1 MGRSL
6 NIMLFRSNKLHSRLR
21 KVGIRLKSHGSITLL
36 ALVFLL
42 LSSDCFSQIPQQNTS
57 SLGNVASPPGSNSFQ
72 PETPVMTFVDPRSGQ
87 MYGRYVLYETVPVA
101 KYEYKPVVE
110 RQYVPEW
117 VQETKPTTQVQYVPI
132 VTYQLQPVQA
142 PNWNPFSAP
151 KQYWQYV
158 PQVQYQPRYYQTNQ
172 PITYQKYVEKEV
184 TKYVPEMVV
193 KQERVPQFA
202 DRPLTPASYQ
212 PSNQYNNANANTVAQ
227 QPPPIRP
234 LNSSNQPMGTMVANA
249 PLPYYASSQ
258 QPFNPAVNSFAATT
272 NGGFYGNRWGT
283 SSYAASPNN
292 ATVNPYVN
300 NPTPNA
306 GLSSN
311 WNQANAM
318 AASRSPNPFTNFFSR
333 LGPLYANGQNVAS
346 SGMANTP
353 ILPTQIPPPNSGSQ
367 VYPGG
372 VSYVAS
378 SSGGWGGTTGFPSSN
393 PLSIPFFGNSATSS
407 GLTFRPQTPSYPAS
421 NSNWG
426 LAPVDNY
433 RDPTQSGM
441 SSSVIR

>member
-1 MGRSL
+1 MDRSF
-6 NIMLFRSNKLHSRLR
+6 NIMLFQSYSFHSRVRMLG
-21 KVGIRLKSHGSITLL
+21 VRLKSHRFSAPL

-42 LSSDCFSQIPQQNTS
+42 LSSDCFSQVPQQNTP
-57 SLGNVASPPGSNSFQ
+57 SLGNGASPTGNNSFQ

-110 RQYVPEW
+110 RQFVPEW

-151 KQYWQYV
+151 RQYWQYV

-202 DRPLTPASYQ
+202 DRPLTPATYQ

-234 LNSSNQPMGTMVANA
+234 LNSFNQPVGTMVANA
-249 PLPYYASSQ
+249 PSPYYASSQ
-258 QPFNPAVNSFAATT
+258 QPFNPAASQIAGTT

-283 SSYAASPNN
+283 ASYAATPNN
-292 ATVNPYVN
+292 ATVNPYIN

-306 GLSSN
+306 GLNQN
-311 WNQANAM
+311 WSQANAM
-318 AASRSPNPFTNFFSR
+318 AASRSPNPFTSFFSR

-346 SGMANTP
+346 SGTANAP

-378 SSGGWGGTTGFPSSN
+378 SSGGWGGTTGFPTSN

-407 GLTFRPQTPSYPAS
+407 GLTFRPQTPSYPTS

>member
-1 MGRSL
+1 MP
-6 NIMLFRSNKLHSRLR
+6 N
-21 KVGIRLKSHGSITLL
+21 
-36 ALVFLL
+36 
-42 LSSDCFSQIPQQNTS
+42 Q
-57 SLGNVASPPGSNSFQ
+57 GNGASTQGSNSFQ

-132 VTYQLQPVQA
+132 VTYQVQPVQA
-142 PNWNPFSAP
+142 PTWNPFSAP
-151 KQYWQYV
+151 RQYWQYV
-158 PQVQYQPRYYQTNQ
+158 PQVQYQPRYYQINQ
-172 PITYQKYVEKEV
+172 PITYQKYIEKEV

-202 DRPLTPASYQ
+202 DRPLTPSTYQ
-212 PSNQYNNANANTVAQ
+212 PGNQNGSASGNLVAQ

-234 LNSSNQPMGTMVANA
+234 VDSFNQPIGTMVSTA
-249 PLPYYASSQ
+249 PSPYYASTQ
-258 QPFNPAVNSFAATT
+258 QPFNSASNTFTAAN

-283 SSYAASPNN
+283 ASYAATPTYAS
-292 ATVNPYVN
+292 VNPNVN
-300 NPTPNA
+300 NPIPNA
-306 GLSSN
+306 GINPN

-318 AASRSPNPFTNFFSR
+318 AASQSPNPFTNFLSR
-333 LGPLYANGQNVAS
+333 LGPLYGSGSIMASNGVANP
-346 SGMANTP
+346 P
-353 ILPTQIPPPNSGSQ
+353 IPSTQIVPSSSGSQ

-372 VSYVAS
+372 VNYVAS
-378 SSGGWGGTTGFPSSN
+378 SSGGWGGTTGGSSN
-393 PLSIPFFGNSATSS
+393 PLSIPFFGNAATSS
-407 GLTFRPQTPSYPAS
+407 GLTFRPQTPSYPT
-421 NSNWG
+421 NNQNWG
-426 LAPVDNY
+426 LAPVDDY

>member
-6 NIMLFRSNKLHSRLR
+6 FIMLLPTFPLHSGV
-21 KVGIRLKSHGSITLL
+21 KKIGICLSSFRYF
-36 ALVFLL
+36 ALVTLVASL
-42 LSSDCFSQIPQQNTS
+42 VASDCLAQVLPQNMPNQ
-57 SLGNVASPPGSNSFQ
+57 GNGASTQGSNSFQ

-132 VTYQLQPVQA
+132 VTYQVQPVQA
-142 PNWNPFSAP
+142 PTWNPFSAP
-151 KQYWQYV
+151 RQYWQYV
-158 PQVQYQPRYYQTNQ
+158 PQVQYQPRYYQINQ

-202 DRPLTPASYQ
+202 DRPLAPTTYQ
-212 PSNQYNNANANTVAQ
+212 PGNQNGSASGNLVAQ

-234 LNSSNQPMGTMVANA
+234 VDSFNQPVGTMVSTA
-249 PLPYYASSQ
+249 PSPYYASTQ
-258 QPFNPAVNSFAATT
+258 QPFNSASNSFTAAN

-283 SSYAASPNN
+283 ASYAATPNN
-292 ATVNPYVN
+292 APVNPYVN

-306 GLSSN
+306 GLNAN

-318 AASRSPNPFTNFFSR
+318 AASRSPNPFTNFLSR
-333 LGPLYANGQNVAS
+333 LGPLYGSGSIMASNGVANPPVPSTQFVPS
-346 SGMANTP
+346 S
-353 ILPTQIPPPNSGSQ
+353 SGSQ

-372 VSYVAS
+372 VNYVAS
-378 SSGGWGGTTGFPSSN
+378 SSGGWGGTTGVSSSN
-393 PLSIPFFGNSATSS
+393 PLSIPFFGNSTTSS
-407 GLTFRPQTPSYPAS
+407 GLNFRPQMPSYPTS
-421 NSNWG
+421 NANWG

-441 SSSVIR
+441 SSSFIR

>member
-1 MGRSL
+1 
-6 NIMLFRSNKLHSRLR
+6 MLFQSFSFHSRVREPGTGLP
-21 KVGIRLKSHGSITLL
+21 SHRSVALFTLFL
-36 ALVFLL
+36 LL
-42 LSSDCFSQIPQQNTS
+42 LSSNSFSQVPQQNTS
-57 SLGNVASPPGSNSFQ
+57 SPGNGASAPGNNSFQ

-110 RQYVPEW
+110 RQFVPEW

-142 PNWNPFSAP
+142 QNWNPFSVP
-151 KQYWQYV
+151 RQNWQYV

-202 DRPLTPASYQ
+202 DRPLTPATYQ
-212 PSNQYNNANANTVAQ
+212 PNNQYNNANTNTVAQ

-234 LNSSNQPMGTMVANA
+234 LNSFNQPVGTMVANA
-249 PLPYYASSQ
+249 PSPYYASSQ
-258 QPFNPAVNSFAATT
+258 QPYNPAANSFAAAT

-283 SSYAASPNN
+283 ATYAANPNN

-306 GLSSN
+306 GLNSN

-346 SGMANTP
+346 SGTANTP
-353 ILPTQIPPPNSGSQ
+353 ILPTQIPPSNSGSQ

-378 SSGGWGGTTGFPSSN
+378 STGGWGGTTGVPPSN
-393 PLSIPFFGNSATSS
+393 PLAIPFFGNSATSS
-407 GLTFRPQTPSYPAS
+407 GLTFRPQTPSYPTS
-421 NSNWG
+421 NANWG

>member
-1 MGRSL
+1 MLSPALPISSGRENNRYCWSYC
-6 NIMLFRSNKLHSRLR
+6 RSYVFSKIIVFS
-21 KVGIRLKSHGSITLL
+21 TLI
-36 ALVFLL
+36 ASVLVSC
-42 LSSDCFSQIPQQNTS
+42 SSAQNQPQNMPNQ
-57 SLGNVASPPGSNSFQ
+57 GNGASPSAGNTFQ

-110 RQYVPEW
+110 RQFVPEW
-117 VQETKPTTQVQYVPI
+117 VQEAKPTTQVQYVPI
-132 VTYQLQPVQA
+132 VTYQLQPVQV
-142 PNWNPFSAP
+142 PTWNPFSAP
-151 KQYWQYV
+151 RQYWQYV

-202 DRPLTPASYQ
+202 DRPLTPATYQ
-212 PSNQYNNANANTVAQ
+212 NGNQSGTPNGNLVAQ

-234 LNSSNQPMGTMVANA
+234 LNSFNQPAGTMVASA
-249 PLPYYASSQ
+249 PSPYYATAQ
-258 QPFNPAVNSFAATT
+258 QPFNPANNSYAGGN

-283 SSYAASPNN
+283 ASYAAAPNN
-292 ATVNPYVN
+292 TSVNPYVN

-306 GLSSN
+306 GLNPN

-318 AASRSPNPFTNFFSR
+318 VASRPANPFSNFFSR
-333 LGPLYANGQNVAS
+333 TGPLYTSGPFMASNGVANPVMPTTQITSSS
-346 SGMANTP
+346 SGSP
-353 ILPTQIPPPNSGSQ
+353 S
-367 VYPGG
+367 YPGG
-372 VSYVAS
+372 VNYVAS
-378 SSGGWGGTTGFPSSN
+378 NSSGWGNATGFRSSN
-393 PLSIPFFGNSATSS
+393 PLSIPFLGNSASS
-407 GLTFRPQTPSYPAS
+407 GGLTFRPQTPSYPAS
-421 NSNWG
+421 NTNWG
-426 LAPVDNY
+426 FTPVDNY

>member
-6 NIMLFRSNKLHSRLR
+6 FTMLSPALPISSRRGTSWYCRSYYCSFSVSLLNIA
-21 KVGIRLKSHGSITLL
+21 LL
-36 ALVFLL
+36 VSCCSA
-42 LSSDCFSQIPQQNTS
+42 QMPQQNMPNQ
-57 SLGNVASPPGSNSFQ
+57 GIGASPPVGNSFQ

-110 RQYVPEW
+110 RQFVPEW

-132 VTYQLQPVQA
+132 VTYQLKPVQV
-142 PNWNPFSAP
+142 PTWNPFSAP
-151 KQYWQYV
+151 GQYWQYV

-202 DRPLTPASYQ
+202 DRPLTPSTYQ
-212 PSNQYNNANANTVAQ
+212 NGNQPATTNGNVIAQ

-234 LNSSNQPMGTMVANA
+234 LNSFNQPVGTMVASSPA
-249 PLPYYASSQ
+249 PYYATAQ
-258 QPFNPAVNSFAATT
+258 QQFNPPINSFSGGN

-283 SSYAASPNN
+283 ASYAAAPNN
-292 ATVNPYVN
+292 ASVNPYVN

-306 GLSSN
+306 GINPN
-311 WNQANAM
+311 WNQSNAM
-318 AASRSPNPFTNFFSR
+318 VASRSANPFTNFFNR
-333 LGPLYANGQNVAS
+333 TGPLYQSGSTMAS
-346 SGMANTP
+346 SGVANPVMPTP
-353 ILPTQIPPPNSGSQ
+353 QIAPPSSGVSP
-367 VYPGG
+367 YPGG

-378 SSGGWGGTTGFPSSN
+378 NSSEWGNTTGFSSAN
-393 PLSIPFFGNSATSS
+393 PLSIPFFGNSASSS
-407 GLTFRPQTPSYPAS
+407 GLTFRPQTPTYPTN

-426 LAPVDNY
+426 LTPVDNF